1 MTDYNAPVKDML
13 FTMKYL
19 AGLDQV
25 AQLPGYEEASEDL
38 VTAIVEEAARFS
50 GQVLA
55 PINAIGDEH
64 GSKIEGDGVVT
75 PPGFKEAYQQYVD
88 GGWSSLAG
96 DPQYGGQGLPELV
109 AAPLG
114 EMVAAANM
122 SFSLAPLLSAGAL
135 NALMSH
141 ASDDL
146 LATYAEKMTSGQ
158 WSGTMNLTEPQAGS
172 DLSLVRSK
180 AVPNG
185 DHYLISGQKI
195 YITWGDH
202 DMAENIIHLV
212 LARLPDAPE
221 GTRGISLFVVPKF
234 LVNVD
239 GSLGE
244 RNDAYAVSLEHKLG
258 IHASATCTMSFGDN
272 GGAVGFLVGQE
283 NTGLAHMFTMMN
295 HARIGVGGQGL
306 SISDRAYQDAVWY
319 AKDRV
324 QGGGKTIINHPD
336 VRRMLMV
343 MRASTEAMRALLYST
358 YAHTDHAHKNTDEDI
373 AKASSK
379 RADLMTPV
387 VKGWCTE
394 MSNEITSLGI
404 QVYGGMGF
412 VEETG
417 VAQHYRDSRI
427 LAIYE
432 GTNGIQAMDL
442 IGRKLTRDGGAGY
455 HALIADMEET
465 LAAVKAEGETLA
477 AIAIRLAAGIAT
489 IKQAVAWALDN
500 KDSDELNSA
509 SFNLLMLTGYICGGW
524 HMARAAVAANQ
535 VIAAGETDSYYSNK
549 IITAGFYADHL
560 MPRATGHLEILLA
573 GSANVMA
580 LAEGDF

>member
-1 MTDYNAPVKDML
+1 MTDYKAPVKDML
-13 FTMKYL
+13 FTMKHL

-25 AQLPGYEEASEDL
+25 AALPGYEEASEDL
-38 VTAIVEEAARFS
+38 VTAIVEEAARFT

-55 PINAIGDEH
+55 PINAVGDQH

-135 NALMSH
+135 NALVSH

-146 LATYAEKMTSGQ
+146 LAIYAEKMTSGQ

-180 AVPNG
+180 AIPNG

-234 LVNVD
+234 LVNND
-239 GSLGE
+239 GTLGE

-272 GGAVGFLVGQE
+272 GGAIGHLVGQE
-283 NTGLAHMFTMMN
+283 NAGLAHMFTMMN

-358 YAHTDHAHKNTDEDI
+358 YAHTDNAHNNPDEET

-379 RADLMTPV
+379 RADLMTPI

-394 MSNEITSLGI
+394 MSNELTSLGV
-404 QVYGGMGF
+404 QVHGGMGF

-442 IGRKLTRDGGAGY
+442 IGRKLTRDGGSGY
-455 HALIADMEET
+455 QALIKEMEET
-465 LAAVKAEGETLA
+465 LAVVKAEGAALS
-477 AIAIRLAAGIAT
+477 AIATRLAAGIAT
-489 IKQAVAWALDN
+489 IKQAVAWALDD
-500 KDSDELNSA
+500 KDSDQLNSA

-535 VIAAGETDSYYSNK
+535 VIAAGETDSFYRNK

-573 GSANVMA
+573 GSANVMD

>member
-1 MTDYNAPVKDML
+1 
-13 FTMKYL
+13 
-19 AGLDQV
+19 
-25 AQLPGYEEASEDL
+25 
-38 VTAIVEEAARFS
+38 
-50 GQVLA
+50 
-55 PINAIGDEH
+55 
-64 GSKIEGDGVVT
+64 
-75 PPGFKEAYQQYVD
+75 
-88 GGWSSLAG
+88 
-96 DPQYGGQGLPELV
+96 
-109 AAPLG
+109 
-114 EMVAAANM
+114 
-122 SFSLAPLLSAGAL
+122 
-135 NALMSH
+135 
-141 ASDDL
+141 
-146 LATYAEKMTSGQ
+146 
-158 WSGTMNLTEPQAGS
+158 
-172 DLSLVRSK
+172 
-180 AVPNG
+180 
-185 DHYLISGQKI
+185 
-195 YITWGDH
+195 
-202 DMAENIIHLV
+202 
-212 LARLPDAPE
+212 
-221 GTRGISLFVVPKF
+221 
-234 LVNVD
+234 
-239 GSLGE
+239 
-244 RNDAYAVSLEHKLG
+244 
-258 IHASATCTMSFGDN
+258 MSFGDN
-272 GGAVGFLVGQE
+272 GGAVGHLVGQE
-283 NTGLAHMFTMMN
+283 NSGLAHMFTMMN

-358 YAHTDHAHKNTDEDI
+358 YAHTDNAHKNPDKDS

-379 RADLMTPV
+379 RADLMTPI

-394 MSNEITSLGI
+394 MSNELTSLGI

-442 IGRKLTRDGGAGY
+442 IGRKLTRDGGSGY
-455 HALIADMEET
+455 QALIDEMKET
-465 LAAVKAEGETLA
+465 LASVKGEGEKLA
-477 AIAIRLAAGIAT
+477 SIATRLAAGIVT
-489 IKQAVAWALDN
+489 LEQAVTWALDN

-535 VIAAGETDSYYSNK
+535 VISSGETDSFYSNK

-560 MPRATGHLEILLA
+560 LPRATGHLEILLA

-580 LAEGDF
+580 LAEADF

>member
-1 MTDYNAPVKDML
+1 MTDYKAPVKDML
-13 FTMKYL
+13 FTMKHL

-25 AQLPGYEEASEDL
+25 AALPGYEEASEDL
-38 VTAIVEEAARFS
+38 VTAIVEEAARFT

-55 PINAIGDEH
+55 PINAIGDQQ
-64 GSKIEGDGVVT
+64 GSNIEGDGVVT
-75 PPGFKEAYQQYVD
+75 PPGFKDAYQQYVA

-96 DPQYGGQGLPELV
+96 DIEYGGQGLPELV

-146 LATYAEKMTSGQ
+146 LAIYAEKMTSGE

-180 AVPNG
+180 AIPKG

-234 LVNVD
+234 LVNSD

-272 GGAVGFLVGQE
+272 GGAVGHLVGQE
-283 NTGLAHMFTMMN
+283 NSGLAHMFTMMN

-358 YAHTDHAHKNTDEDI
+358 YAHTDNAHKNPDEEV
-373 AKASSK
+373 AKVSSK
-379 RADLMTPV
+379 RADLMTPI

-394 MSNEITSLGI
+394 MSNELTSLGV
-404 QVYGGMGF
+404 QVHGGMGF

-455 HALIADMEET
+455 HALIAEMEET
-465 LAAVKAEGETLA
+465 LAAVKVEGEKLA
-477 AIAIRLAAGIAT
+477 VIATRLAAGIAT
-489 IKQAVAWALDN
+489 MKQAVTWALDN

-524 HMARAAVAANQ
+524 HMARGAIAANQ
-535 VIAAGETDSYYSNK
+535 VIAAGETDSFYSNK

-560 MPRATGHLEILLA
+560 LPRATGHLEILLA
-573 GSANVMA
+573 GSANVMD

>member
-13 FTMKYL
+13 FTMKHL

-25 AQLPGYEEASEDL
+25 AALPGYEEASEDL
-38 VTAIVEEAARFS
+38 VTAIVEEAARFT

-55 PINAIGDEH
+55 PINASGDQH
-64 GSKIEGDGVVT
+64 GSNIEGDGVVT
-75 PPGFKEAYQQYVD
+75 PPGFKEAYQQYVA

-96 DPQYGGQGLPELV
+96 DAQYGGQGLPELV

-146 LATYAEKMTSGQ
+146 LAIYAEKMTSGE

-172 DLSLVRSK
+172 DLSLVRTK
-180 AVPNG
+180 AVPQG

-202 DMAENIIHLV
+202 DMAENVIHLV

-234 LVNVD
+234 LVNSD
-239 GSLGE
+239 GTLGQ

-258 IHASATCTMSFGDN
+258 IHASPTCTMSFGDN
-272 GGAVGFLVGQE
+272 GGAVGHLVGQE
-283 NTGLAHMFTMMN
+283 NSGLAHMFTMMN

-358 YAHTDHAHKNTDEDI
+358 YAHTDNAHKNPDTDS

-379 RADLMTPV
+379 RADLMTPI

-394 MSNEITSLGI
+394 MSNELTSLGI

-442 IGRKLTRDGGAGY
+442 IGRKLTRDGGSGY
-455 HALIADMEET
+455 QALIDEMKET
-465 LAAVKAEGETLA
+465 LASVKGEGEKLA
-477 AIAIRLAAGIAT
+477 SIATRLAAGIVT
-489 IKQAVAWALDN
+489 LEQAVTWALDN

-535 VIAAGETDSYYSNK
+535 VISSGETDSFYSNK

-560 MPRATGHLEILLA
+560 LPRATGHLEILLA

-580 LAEGDF
+580 LAEADF

>member
-1 MTDYNAPVKDML
+1 
-13 FTMKYL
+13 
-19 AGLDQV
+19 
-25 AQLPGYEEASEDL
+25 
-38 VTAIVEEAARFS
+38 
-50 GQVLA
+50 
-55 PINAIGDEH
+55 
-64 GSKIEGDGVVT
+64 
-75 PPGFKEAYQQYVD
+75 
-88 GGWSSLAG
+88 
-96 DPQYGGQGLPELV
+96 
-109 AAPLG
+109 
-114 EMVAAANM
+114 
-122 SFSLAPLLSAGAL
+122 
-135 NALMSH
+135 MSH

-146 LATYAEKMTSGQ
+146 LAIYAEKMTSGE

-172 DLSLVRSK
+172 DLSLVRTK
-180 AVPNG
+180 AVPQG

-202 DMAENIIHLV
+202 DMAENVIHLV

-234 LVNVD
+234 LVNSD
-239 GSLGE
+239 GTLGE

-258 IHASATCTMSFGDN
+258 IHASPTCTMSFGDN
-272 GGAVGFLVGQE
+272 GGAVGHLVGQE
-283 NTGLAHMFTMMN
+283 NSGLAHMFTMMN

-358 YAHTDHAHKNTDEDI
+358 YAHTDNAHKNPDKDS

-379 RADLMTPV
+379 RADLMTPI

-394 MSNEITSLGI
+394 MSNELTSLGI

-442 IGRKLTRDGGAGY
+442 IGRKLTRDGGSGY
-455 HALIADMEET
+455 QALIDEMKET
-465 LAAVKAEGETLA
+465 LASVKGEGEKLA
-477 AIAIRLAAGIAT
+477 SIATRLAAGIVT
-489 IKQAVAWALDN
+489 LEQAVTWALDN

-535 VIAAGETDSYYSNK
+535 VISSGETDSFYSNK

-560 MPRATGHLEILLA
+560 LPRATGHLEILLA

-580 LAEGDF
+580 LAEADF

>member
-1 MTDYNAPVKDML
+1 MTDYNAPVQDML
-13 FTMKYL
+13 FTMKHL

-25 AQLPGYEEASEDL
+25 AALPGYEEASEDL
-38 VTAIVEEAARFS
+38 VTAIVEEAARFT

-55 PINAIGDEH
+55 PINAIGDQQ

-75 PPGFKEAYQQYVD
+75 PAGFKEAYQQYVD

-146 LATYAEKMTSGQ
+146 LAIYAEKMTSGE

-180 AVPNG
+180 AIPNG

-234 LVNVD
+234 LVNSD
-239 GSLGE
+239 GTLGE

-272 GGAVGFLVGQE
+272 GGAVGHLVGQE
-283 NTGLAHMFTMMN
+283 NSGLAHMFTMMN

-319 AKDRV
+319 AKDRL

-358 YAHTDHAHKNTDEDI
+358 YAHTDHAHKNPDAEA
-373 AKASSK
+373 AKASSI
-379 RADLMTPV
+379 RADLMTPI

-394 MSNEITSLGI
+394 MSNELTSLGI

-442 IGRKLTRDGGAGY
+442 IGRKLTRDGGSGY
-455 HALIADMEET
+455 RALINEMEET
-465 LAAVKAEGETLA
+465 LVAVKAEGQTLNT
-477 AIAIRLAAGIAT
+477 IAT
-489 IKQAVAWALDN
+489 RLTAGVATMKQAVVWALDD
-500 KDSDELNSA
+500 KDSDQLNSA

-535 VIAAGETDSYYSNK
+535 GIAADETDSFYRNK

-573 GSANVMA
+573 GSANVMD

>member
-1 MTDYNAPVKDML
+1 MTDYKAPVQDML
-13 FTMKYL
+13 FTMKHL

-25 AQLPGYEEASEDL
+25 AALPGYEEASEDL
-38 VTAIVEEAARFS
+38 VTAIVEEAARFT

-55 PINAIGDEH
+55 PINAIGDQQ

-75 PPGFKEAYQQYVD
+75 PAGFKEAYQQYVD

-146 LATYAEKMTSGQ
+146 LAIYAEKMTSGE
-158 WSGTMNLTEPQAGS
+158 WTGSMNLTEPQAGS

-180 AVPNG
+180 AIPNG

-234 LVNVD
+234 LVNSD
-239 GSLGE
+239 GTLGE
-244 RNDAYAVSLEHKLG
+244 RNDAFAVSLEHKLG

-272 GGAVGFLVGQE
+272 GGAVGYLVGQE

-343 MRASTEAMRALLYST
+343 MRASIEAMRALLYST
-358 YAHTDHAHKNTDEDI
+358 YAHTDNAHKNPDEEV
-373 AKASSK
+373 AKASSI
-379 RADLMTPV
+379 RADLMTPI

-394 MSNEITSLGI
+394 MSNELTSLGI
-404 QVYGGMGF
+404 QVHGGMGF

-442 IGRKLTRDGGAGY
+442 IGRKLTRDGGSGY
-455 HALIADMEET
+455 QALIKEMEET
-465 LAAVKAEGETLA
+465 LVAVKAEGATLN
-477 AIAIRLAAGIAT
+477 AIATRLAAGIAT
-489 IKQAVAWALDN
+489 IKQAVAWALDD

-535 VIAAGETDSYYSNK
+535 VIAAGETDSFYRNK

-573 GSANVMA
+573 GSANVMD

>member
-13 FTMKYL
+13 FTMKHL

-25 AQLPGYEEASEDL
+25 AALPGYEEASEDL
-38 VTAIVEEAARFS
+38 VTAIVEEAARFT

-55 PINAIGDEH
+55 PINASGDQH
-64 GSKIEGDGVVT
+64 GSNIEGDGVVT
-75 PPGFKEAYQQYVD
+75 PPGFKEAYQQYVA

-96 DPQYGGQGLPELV
+96 DAQYGGQGLPELV

-146 LATYAEKMTSGQ
+146 LAIYAEKMTSGE

-172 DLSLVRSK
+172 DLSLVRTK
-180 AVPNG
+180 AVPQG

-202 DMAENIIHLV
+202 DMAENVIHLV

-234 LVNVD
+234 LVNAD
-239 GSLGE
+239 GTLGE

-258 IHASATCTMSFGDN
+258 IHASPTCTMSFGDN
-272 GGAVGFLVGQE
+272 GGAVGHLVGQE
-283 NTGLAHMFTMMN
+283 NSGLAHMFTMMN

-358 YAHTDHAHKNTDEDI
+358 YAHTDNAHKNSDKDS

-379 RADLMTPV
+379 RADLMTPI

-394 MSNEITSLGI
+394 MSNELTSLGI

-442 IGRKLTRDGGAGY
+442 IGRKLTRDGGSGY
-455 HALIADMEET
+455 QALIDEMKET
-465 LAAVKAEGETLA
+465 LASVKGEGEKLA
-477 AIAIRLAAGIAT
+477 SIATRLAAGIVT
-489 IKQAVAWALDN
+489 LEQAVTWALDN

-535 VIAAGETDSYYSNK
+535 VISSGETDSFYSNK

-560 MPRATGHLEILLA
+560 LPRATGHLEILLA

-580 LAEGDF
+580 LAEADF

>member
-1 MTDYNAPVKDML
+1 MTDYKAPVKDML
-13 FTMKYL
+13 FTMKHL

-25 AQLPGYEEASEDL
+25 AALPGYEEASEDL
-38 VTAIVEEAARFS
+38 VTAIVEEAARFT

-55 PINAIGDEH
+55 PINAIGDQH
-64 GSKIEGDGVVT
+64 GSNIEGDGVVT

-88 GGWSSLAG
+88 GGWSSLAC

-146 LATYAEKMTSGQ
+146 LAIYAEKMTSGE
-158 WSGTMNLTEPQAGS
+158 WSGSMNLTEPQAGS

-234 LVNVD
+234 LVNDD
-239 GSLGE
+239 GTLGE

-272 GGAVGFLVGQE
+272 GGAVGHLVGQE
-283 NTGLAHMFTMMN
+283 NSGLAHMFTMMN

-358 YAHTDHAHKNTDEDI
+358 YAHTDNAHKNPDEEA

-379 RADLMTPV
+379 RADLMTPI

-394 MSNEITSLGI
+394 MSNELTSLGV
-404 QVYGGMGF
+404 QVHGGMGF

-442 IGRKLTRDGGAGY
+442 IGRKLTRDGGSGY
-455 HALIADMEET
+455 QALIKEMEET
-465 LAAVKAEGETLA
+465 LVAVNAEGEKLA
-477 AIAIRLAAGIAT
+477 AIATRLAAGIAT

-524 HMARAAVAANQ
+524 HMARGAVAANQ
-535 VIAAGETDSYYSNK
+535 VIAAGETDSFYSNK

-573 GSANVMA
+573 GSANVMD